1 MMKALKSKLAIG
13 VIATGLVAGMG
24 TAFAATDAGGQLQSW
39 YNTATSATKAL
50 VAGDVAGFVAAN
62 KDKLVSDYK
71 AINNGAVNDVK
82 TAGTTETGRVQGS
95 INGQV
100 TAYSTAIDAKNTAIK
115 NGMAGEYDNVV
126 SGANFVNNVAVEI
139 AGKVGEADIKHDVNA
154 QGASSLSSLNSAVA
168 TTQNQAAT
176 TLTAKIEAT
185 KAELNALLAAERT
198 AASQEIKDNIAKKVA
213 DKLAELQTLADAL
226 EAANKKSISEKGVS
240 LETTGKAALENI
252 VLDGFKK

>member
-1 MMKALKSKLAIG
+1 MKALKSKLAIG

-24 TAFAATDAGGQLQSW
+24 TAFAATDAGGQLQGW
-39 YNTATSATKAL
+39 YNTATAATKAL

-71 AINNGAVNDVK
+71 AINNTAVNNVK
-82 TAGTTETGRVQGS
+82 TAGTTETGRVQGA

-100 TAYSTAIDAKNTAIK
+100 SAYSTAIDGKNTSIK
-115 NGMAGEYDNVV
+115 NGMAGEYDKVV
-126 SGANFVNNVAVEI
+126 SDANSLNNKAVDVAGLIGA
-139 AGKVGEADIKHDVNA
+139 ADIYSDVTA
-154 QGASSLSSLNSAVA
+154 QGKSSLNSLNAAVA
-168 TTQNQAAT
+168 TTQAQAAT

-198 AASQEIKDNIAKKVA
+198 AASQEIKDNIAAKVA
-213 DKLAELQTLADAL
+213 EKLADLQALANAL
-226 EAANKKSISEKGVS
+226 EASNKKSISDKGVA